1 MPAILGPTN
10 PVPGQEQQPVRIT
23 TPPAGDTSVQNIVNP
38 AQVTRP
44 DNRTDR
50 QDTGNAAQSFAARYE
65 SNFMT
70 FLQRLRGSPDMAQV
84 FFQIIQGGGL
94 QVSSGIRAGFAEEIA
109 QFMEF
114 LQLDEGQ
121 LKSFLQNQVQ
131 SGTRFTGAIFSAL
144 RSAYAGTSSE
154 VARQDILQFLHKF
167 SDWSSTGHLEGKM
180 LNTLGEMSQSLP
192 AKWANQLTDL
202 AARLEN
208 GVAAGD
214 RQGNL
219 KLLRG
224 QVFPL
229 ISQYVSLTHNHGR
242 ARNLL
247 SMLALDVARYENGSE
262 GGLVQSLRRLALNG
276 SLPRELDELS
286 DADLM
291 RLLRTTDYAKAAQS
305 NSFADRLSEL
315 TGRAVQGEGGVE
327 AQEAFRAILSAM
339 LVNESVYMPLMHI
352 MLPIQW
358 EDKLMFSEMWVD
370 PDADGDPRS
379 VVPDG
384 EGTTRLLLKLDI
396 QDLGAFDLLINAH
409 GTDVSLQAA
418 CPPAVAAFS
427 DQVSQGLRAILAR
440 NGFRPD
446 VSVGAMQRPVTV
458 SEVFPRI
465 FEKASG
471 VNVSV

>member
-23 TPPAGDTSVQNIVNP
+23 TPPSSDTSVQNIVNP

-50 QDTGNAAQSFAARYE
+50 QDTGDATQSFAARYE

-70 FLQRLRGSPDMAQV
+70 FLQRLRGAPDMAEV
-84 FFQIIQGGGL
+84 FFQLIQGGGL

-109 QFMEF
+109 QFLEF
-114 LQLDEGQ
+114 LHLDEGQ
-121 LKSFLQNQVQ
+121 LKSFLQTQTQ
-131 SGTRFTGAIFSAL
+131 SGTRFTGAIFAAL
-144 RSAYAGTSSE
+144 RDAYAGTSSQ
-154 VARQDILQFLHKF
+154 VVRQDILQFLHKF
-167 SDWSSTGHLEGKM
+167 SDWSSTPHLEGKM
-180 LNTLGEMSQSLP
+180 LDTVGEMTQSLP
-192 AKWANQLTDL
+192 AKWANQLNDL
-202 AARLEN
+202 LARLEN
-208 GVAAGD
+208 GAAAGD

-219 KLLRG
+219 NILRG

-242 ARNLL
+242 ARGLL

-262 GGLVQSLRRLALNG
+262 AGLLQAMRRLAQNG
-276 SLPRELDELS
+276 SLPPQIDELS
-286 DADLM
+286 DGDLL

-305 NSFADRLSEL
+305 NSFADRLAEL
-315 TGRAVQGEGGVE
+315 TDRAVQGEGGVE

-358 EDKLMFSEMWVD
+358 DDRLMFSEMWVD
-370 PDADGDPRS
+370 PDADGDPRNPS
-379 VVPDG
+379 PDG
-384 EGTTRLLLKLDI
+384 EGTMRLLLKLDI
-396 QDLGAFDLLINAH
+396 QGLGAFDLLINAR
-409 GTDVSLQAA
+409 GENVSLQAA

-427 DQVSQGLRAILAR
+427 QQVSQGLRDILAR
-440 NGFRPD
+440 NGFKPE
-446 VSVGAMQRPVTV
+446 VSVGAMRRPVTV